1 MARGKNKILKKIFY
15 FRGYLLKPPQVTHQ
29 LLFPY
34 PMSSLPYRSRW
45 TQPSANEVPTVHTA
59 GGKLCQGILL
69 PSMTFMRC
77 CVGQSKMLVLPSSPS
92 LVLHLLFSDT
102 SHLEKCW
109 GGGGA
114 GFNFFLK
121 EKIFK
126 SISSGEVPQM
136 LSKKKMQ
143 DALNL
148 TICSPAAVGKICKS
162 SSAVFAAKHQA
173 LLQHRALQSQKSKA
187 VFPSRGVLWTHN
199 VHVCN
204 CKNQIQ
210 QPTRVFPRCI
220 LMLSTFSLSPVLVSS
235 FKIQVQNR
243 LLKDTILAKPPEFNL
258 QDKIVQNC

>member
-1 MARGKNKILKKIFY
+1 MGNFVAQIGCYTINILLLMARGKNKILKKIFY

-34 PMSSLPYRSRW
+34 PMSPLPYRSRW

-126 SISSGEVPQM
+126 SISWRSATDALKEKNAGCFKPDNMFPCCSGEDM
-136 LSKKKMQ
+136 
-143 DALNL
+143 
-148 TICSPAAVGKICKS
+148 
-162 SSAVFAAKHQA
+162 
-173 LLQHRALQSQKSKA
+173 
-187 VFPSRGVLWTHN
+187 
-199 VHVCN
+199 
-204 CKNQIQ
+204 
-210 QPTRVFPRCI
+210 
-220 LMLSTFSLSPVLVSS
+220 
-235 FKIQVQNR
+235 
-243 LLKDTILAKPPEFNL
+243 
-258 QDKIVQNC
+258 